1 MGYFGVSLTVESRS
15 TTLAPAASWL
25 VTGAGGQLGR
35 AVLALASAHG
45 VRAVGVRH
53 AELDIADPEA
63 VKAALERARPDV
75 VLNCAAFTAVD
86 RCESEPAAAERANA
100 RGPAVLASACAGG
113 PLLVQLSTDY
123 VFDGRAYAPIPE
135 EAQTAPASVYGRT
148 KLAGE
153 RAVAEAGGEHL
164 IVRTQWVFGP
174 GPNFVRTIL
183 RAAAQGS
190 VLRVVEDQLG
200 RPTWTTALARAIFR
214 AVEVGARGPLHLA
227 CEGTASRFDFAR
239 AVVDEGVRRGL
250 HARVEVKAIPTREM
264 PHPAERPAYGVLGL
278 ERARGLGLVL
288 PHWREALD
296 GYLDAEREGRDA

>member
-1 MGYFGVSLTVESRS
+1 VSSAAESSR
-15 TTLAPAASWL
+15 PARAAETRWL

-35 AVLALASAHG
+35 AALALAGEHG
-45 VRAVGVRH
+45 VRADGVTH

-63 VKAALERARPDV
+63 VKSALERVRPDV

-86 RCESEPAAAERANA
+86 RCETEREPAERANA
-100 RGPAVLASACAGG
+100 RGPAVLASACTGG
-113 PLLVQLSTDY
+113 PLLVHISTDY
-123 VFDGRAYAPIPE
+123 VFDGRACVPIPE
-135 EAQTAPASVYGRT
+135 DAPTAPTSAYGRT

-153 RAVAEAGGEHL
+153 QAVAEAGGAHL

-183 RAAAQGS
+183 RAAGQGGP
-190 VLRVVEDQLG
+190 LRVVEDQLG

-227 CEGTASRFDFAR
+227 CEGTASFFDFAC
-239 AVVDEGVRRGL
+239 AVVEQGARRGL
-250 HARVEVKAIPTREM
+250 HPRVEVKAIATREL
-264 PHPAERPAYGVLGL
+264 PRPATRPAYGVLGL